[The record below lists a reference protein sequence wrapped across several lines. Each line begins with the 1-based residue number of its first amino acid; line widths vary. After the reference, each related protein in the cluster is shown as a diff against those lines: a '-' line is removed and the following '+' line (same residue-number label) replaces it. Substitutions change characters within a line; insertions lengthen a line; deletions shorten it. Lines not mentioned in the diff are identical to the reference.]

1 MASVMNIRR
10 PADAKETNEDDAFT
24 ASPDAIF
31 NEQGDVI
38 VLVSPDGDR
47 YTVYGKG
54 FSKTFSARD
63 TDNKR

>member
-1 MASVMNIRR
+1 MASVMNITRH
-10 PADAKETNEDDAFT
+10 ADAKETNEDDAFT
-24 ASPDAIF
+24 ASPDAILS
-31 NEQGDVI
+31 EQGDVI